1 MNIYLDLQA
10 TLNTSPITRLANRFL
25 MLKELAVRS
34 QIFGDFLHSLV
45 SLNLVKAELSPK
57 RYRRGSRPQEMRK
70 RGIQLCAYTYRY
82 TVTTRMTC
90 IKVGSDERHFDASF
104 IVKDK
109 VTGQCP
115 QTMTNLFEEKGEP
128 KRRESRREGR
138 TEEKGEPKR
147 RESRREGRAEEK
159 GEPKRNR
166 TTALSLTAGPSRLT
180 PSDVAA
186 ISGNSLFSAV
196 ENSETV
202 QSTQSVEKNQV

>member
-1 MNIYLDLQA
+1 M
-10 TLNTSPITRLANRFL
+10 
-25 MLKELAVRS
+25 AVGG
-34 QIFGDFLHSLV
+34 F
-45 SLNLVKAELSPK
+45 NLCNAELSPK

-147 RESRREGRAEEK
+147 RESRSEGRAEEK
-159 GEPKRNR
+159 GEPKRRESRREGRAEAESNHGPFTYR
-166 TTALSLTAGPSRLT
+166 WAKSADTKRRGHDLRQQPFLSCGK
-180 PSDVAA
+180 
-186 ISGNSLFSAV
+186 F
-196 ENSETV
+196 
-202 QSTQSVEKNQV
+202 